1 MAMTWMGLIGR
12 GTGGAAAR
20 GLIRG
25 AAWLGLMLS
34 ASAGQAL
41 TVPAY
46 WSNPSNCTSCHDAP
60 SSYSPFFGSGPSAG
74 LRSNLGSDA
83 LFKQYV
89 NGYTSGGSSPT
100 SLMQNLSLANAT
112 AIRPYMLQ
120 RLFGEITGPG
130 LTSAVPS
137 HDYAFASTL
146 VGSGAQ
152 VVLTIQNHR
161 TSAATIAFSGITTNS
176 SNNFWYAESCPSS
189 IAAGGTC
196 NVTVHFDPVS
206 MGAKTGQL
214 VVTLDGFAQTVD
226 LSGLGQARQFSV
238 SPGSF
243 NFSAM
248 VGTTN
253 TLLQSTITNS
263 GNLSLTLGTLS
274 LSGAGAAD
282 YAIDGS
288 STCTS
293 GGAVAASGACVVA
306 VRFSPS
312 IAGARNA
319 TLNIPHNAPG
329 NPSSVALNGTANPI
343 PVPTISADAASLSF
357 GDTQLGANTVR
368 TVNVQNVGTANLNFS
383 AFNRTGTGAADYTLG
398 GTCSTTTPLAP
409 SSSCTLIVTFAP
421 SALGSRPG
429 VLTIASDA
437 SNGAY
442 VLSLTGQGI
451 PVPAPLVSLSTLL
464 LDFGNQTIDGLYQPR
479 NVTLTNTGTA
489 NLSGIVLG
497 LTGTGLS
504 LVDANV
510 CGGTL
515 APSASCVIQVR
526 FVPTAQA
533 NYTGTLSVSSNAAG
547 SPHQVAVQ
555 GRGVASAAPV
565 LAWTPAVTTLSF
577 GAQAVGGASAVQTAT
592 LTNQGPGGATITLV
606 NAIGSDAANFSVT
619 LSGCAVG
626 GVLYEGDTCDV
637 QVQFVPSGAGAKTAT
652 VQFASTGSPPTT
664 VSLTGTGSGGPLADV
679 SLSQSVLAFGTVRQG
694 ARSEPQAVVLSSSG
708 SSSLHVTAASV
719 TGPYALD
726 AQGCPAMPFDLPV
739 GASCTLMVSF
749 EPTATGSSAGNL
761 TITSNAVASSIDIVL
776 GGQGEPAPKAS
787 SGGCSISSGESA
799 FDPTLWALVLGAVGV
814 LVYRRRQARLEARQ
828 SGRQS
833 S

>member
-1 MAMTWMGLIGR
+1 MAMTWMGPDGNAGLAR
-12 GTGGAAAR
+12 WLAKGAA
-20 GLIRG
+20 L
-25 AAWLGLMLS
+25 LGLAFS
-34 ASAGQAL
+34 ASTGQAL

-60 SSYSPFFGSGPSAG
+60 SSYSPFFGTGPSSG

-89 NGYTSGGSSPT
+89 NTYTSGGSSPT
-100 SLMQNLSLANAT
+100 SLMQNLSLANAS

-130 LTSAVPS
+130 LTSAVPG
-137 HDYAFASTL
+137 HDYAFAPTL
-146 VGSGAQ
+146 VGGGTQ
-152 VVLTIQNHR
+152 VVLTLQSHR
-161 TSAATIAFSGITTNS
+161 TTAASVGFSGIGTSS
-176 SNNFWYAESCPSS
+176 SNNFWYAENCPASLP
-189 IAAGGTC
+189 AGDSC
-196 NVTVHFDPVS
+196 NVTVHFTPQS

-214 VVTLDGFAQTVD
+214 VITLDGFAQTVD

-288 STCTS
+288 STCASS
-293 GGAVAASGACVVA
+293 GVVAASGSCVVA

-312 IAGARNA
+312 VAGARNA
-319 TLNIPHNAPG
+319 TLNLPHNAPG
-329 NPSSVALNGTANPI
+329 SPNTVTLNGTANPI
-343 PVPTISADAASLSF
+343 PVPTISADAASLTF

-383 AFNRTGTGAADYTLG
+383 AFNRTGTGAADYSLG
-398 GTCSTTTPLAP
+398 GTCSTSTPLAP
-409 SSSCTLIVTFAP
+409 SAGCTVIVTFAP

-429 VLTIASDA
+429 VLTLASDA

-442 VLSLTGQGI
+442 VLSLSGQGI
-451 PVPAPLVSLSTLL
+451 PVPAPVVSLSTLL

-479 NVTLTNTGTA
+479 SVTLTNTGTA
-489 NLSGIVLG
+489 NLSSIVLG
-497 LTGTGLS
+497 LSGTDLS

-515 APSASCVIQVR
+515 APNASCQIQLR

-565 LAWTPAVTTLSF
+565 LAWTPAVSTLSF
-577 GAQAVGGASAVQTAT
+577 GAQAVGGASALQTAT
-592 LTNQGPGGATITLV
+592 LANQGPGGATVTLV
-606 NAIGSDAANFSVT
+606 NAIGQDAASFSVT

-626 GVLYEGDTCDV
+626 DVLYEGQTCDV
-637 QVQFVPSGAGAKTAT
+637 QVQFVPGGAGAKSAT
-652 VQFASTGSPPTT
+652 VQFASTGSPPTALT
-664 VSLTGTGSGGPLADV
+664 LTGTGSGGPAADV
-679 SLSQSVLAFGTVRQG
+679 TVSQSTLSFGTVRQG
-694 ARSEPQAVVLSSSG
+694 ASSEPQPVVISSNG

-719 TGPYALD
+719 TGPYSLD

-739 GASCTLMVSF
+739 GSSCTLMVSF
-749 EPTATGSSAGNL
+749 QPDASGSSAGRL
-761 TITSNAVASSIDIVL
+761 TITSNATASSVDIVL
-776 GGQGEPAPKAS
+776 GGVGEAPAKTS
-787 SGGCSISSGESA
+787 GGGCSIASGDSPL
-799 FDPTLWALVLGAVGV
+799 DPTLWALVLGAAGV
-814 LVYRRRQARLEARQ
+814 LLHRRRQARRA
-828 SGRQS
+828 S
-833 S
+833 SSRPSRPS